1 MSIELQLRHRREA
14 ADADADDGVW
24 FLPGATAADW
34 LAELVQFGVPLPS
47 VLLLSVPMSRTDRRP
62 LGAIALLPTAR
73 VPQRIGRAQRW
84 RKRGDCVLLPA
95 DAELWPP
102 VADSELQA
110 LVTARWWVWHP
121 TAGPVAY
128 AEHDLLT
135 AAALVRTDRCE
146 VAFDRARAGTA
157 VVARLTDVRAA
168 VEPTVATVFAVDR
181 EQIGTQRP
189 SELLPLPGERRL
201 PVVRP
206 LLARLLLWLMTDPA
220 ATRTATGWQRRVID
234 WASSQLAG
242 RSARKTEVD
251 QSRRD
256 REVGRL
262 LALLQSDPQRG
273 LRYALP
279 LGGAAGRGVAP
290 PSNELVARGL
300 QLQIGALGG
309 GGAIDAWTL
318 DANLRWQLEQRYR
331 ELARAAA
338 AAGQYRRAAY
348 VWAHLVGDLHAAAT
362 VLRDGGEFREAALLF
377 RRRQDFD
384 AATRCLV
391 LGGWL
396 AEAADLEVELQ
407 RFERAGDLRLLLG
420 QDEAAARLHNQAHAQ
435 LLAQG
440 LWLPAGLLQAEKL
453 RDVDGALRAFAA
465 RRVEDADPRAFAAWL
480 ALLLRTRDEVT
491 AAELL
496 RQSTIAPH
504 EVEVVTTFAK
514 RLAAGPVLAVL
525 RDLVRRGAAA
535 RLLGADDAERRHWF
549 AAMLHTQP
557 LDRVLPHDVRQ
568 ADRRLRPERTAGRT
582 PAGITRRWQMVG
594 EFAPPGQIV
603 VSGDWLLQ
611 LQSVPAPRL
620 ARRRIGERSARAWDW
635 MALPLSMAI
644 AVLPLRDRPGVLV
657 IGVGEQSFR
666 WLRLST
672 SSWPPTIEV
681 VDVAR
686 TEDPTL
692 GVAVD
697 DDGSVWNVSAAFGL
711 VRRMFGGDPA
721 RQSGQVRSGAQGGVL
736 CVVQGVAVSAL
747 GNEAVVGNAT
757 STLPSAVRE
766 LVRAEEPGNS
776 WLAFALDR
784 GVAVLDVRGAAG
796 QQLFSAGDQEA
807 PTVGWTRNGI
817 LVAVDDQE
825 ACCYRPGA
833 DGLRLLCRQPH
844 RSGKPRQI
852 LPTAAPNEVMLLAAQ
867 TITCFE
873 VR

>member
-1 MSIELQLRHRREA
+1 MSIELRLRHRRDG
-14 ADADADDGVW
+14 ADADAYDCVW

-34 LAELVQFGVPLPS
+34 LAELVQFGVTLSS
-47 VLLLSVPMSRTDRRP
+47 VTLFAVPMSRSDRRP
-62 LGAIALLPTAR
+62 LGAVALLPATQ
-73 VPQRIGRAQRW
+73 VPQRIGRARRW

-121 TAGPVAY
+121 TTGPVAY
-128 AEHDLLT
+128 DERDALT
-135 AAALVRTDRCE
+135 AAGLVRTERCAVE
-146 VAFDRARAGTA
+146 FDRARTGTA
-157 VVARLTDVRAA
+157 AVARLCDVRAA
-168 VEPTVATVFAVDR
+168 VEPTMTSVFAVDR
-181 EQIGTQRP
+181 EQIGTRRP
-189 SELLPLPGERRL
+189 SELSPLPGERRPAVL
-201 PVVRP
+201 RP
-206 LLARLLLWLMTDPA
+206 LLARLLLWLMTDPE

-242 RSARKTEVD
+242 RSGRRTEVD
-251 QSRRD
+251 QRRRD

-279 LGGAAGRGVAP
+279 LGGAAGRGLAERV
-290 PSNELVARGL
+290 NELNARNLEL
-300 QLQIGALGG
+300 QSGALGG
-309 GGAIDAWTL
+309 GAAVDAWSI

-348 VWAHLVGDLHAAAT
+348 VWAHLLGDLHAAAT

-440 LWLPAGLLQAEKL
+440 LWLQAGLLQAEKL
-453 RDVDGALRAFAA
+453 RDIDGALRAFAA

-504 EVEVVTTFAK
+504 EVEVVATFAK

-657 IGVGEQSFR
+657 IGASEQSFR
-666 WLRLST
+666 WLRLMT
-672 SSWPPTIEV
+672 SKWPPTVEV
-681 VDVAR
+681 MDIAR
-686 TEDPTL
+686 TEDPEL

-697 DDGSVWNVSAAFGL
+697 DDGSIWNVSTTYGL
-711 VRRMFGGDPA
+711 VRRVFGGDPS
-721 RQSGQVRSGAQGGVL
+721 RQPGQLRSGVQGDAFCVL
-736 CVVQGVAVSAL
+736 QGVAVWAL
-747 GNEAVVGNAT
+747 GNQAVVGGN
-757 STLPSAVRE
+757 SVTLPSVVRD
-766 LVRAEEPGNS
+766 LVRSEEPGNP
-776 WLAFALDR
+776 WLAFAFAR
-784 GVAVLDVRGAAG
+784 GVAVLDVRGGAG
-796 QQLFSAGDQEA
+796 HQLWEAGDLVA